1 MMFSPKIMA
10 IVLALLFCSC
20 LFAEVILTNVKPV
33 SVEGA
38 ELTELSAKLKEIS
51 GQELS
56 AEAKAEMYQK
66 LATEYGL
73 SIVIPSS
80 GPLVGDVIVTETPT
94 PTVESA
100 TPPEVWI
107 MDKDNQ
113 IIDAP
118 ELLDKVMEVLGQD
131 LSEEEQ
137 GKNITKLAGEH
148 GVSIIIRKNRK

>member
-1 MMFSPKIMA
+1 MMFSPKNVV
-10 IVLALLFCSC
+10 IVLALLVCSC
-20 LFAEVILTNVKPV
+20 LFAEVILTNDKPI
-33 SVEGA
+33 SIEGA
-38 ELTELSAKLKEIS
+38 ELTELQAKLKAIS
-51 GQELS
+51 TQELS
-56 AEAKAEMYQK
+56 AEAKAEIYQK

-80 GPLVGDVIVTETPT
+80 GPLVGDVIITETPT

-107 MDKDNQ
+107 MTKDNQ
-113 IIDAP
+113 IIDMP
-118 ELLDKVMEVLGQD
+118 ELLEKVMEVLGQE

-137 GKNITKLAGEH
+137 GKNVSKLAGEH